1 MCTIALLRAPAKGVS
16 FVVAANRDELRDRP
30 STGPLLWDDGAFVA
44 PRDEV
49 HGGSWLG
56 LTAKGLFVGVTNRA
70 GTPRDPSRRSRGE
83 LVTLALRAGD
93 LDGARRTVR
102 ALGGDAFS
110 PFHLVLAQGD
120 EVAVLWADGERLH
133 EAEIDPSLVVLT
145 EQSFRGEPA
154 PRETFVRETL
164 PRGVDVAGSFRAL
177 GVHGETPFSGTCVH
191 YAFELD
197 GRPVQYGTRSS
208 SVLVVRED
216 LAGSELH
223 WLEGSPCTEP
233 HGDLSELLRGLRA

>member
-16 FVVAANRDELRDRP
+16 FVVAANRDERRDRP
-30 STGPLLWDDGAFVA
+30 SRGPFVWNDGAFVA

-83 LVTLALRAGD
+83 LVRLALEAGD
-93 LDGARRTVR
+93 LERATRDVR
-102 ALGGDAFS
+102 ALPDDAFS
-110 PFHLVLAQGD
+110 PFHLVLAQRD
-120 EVAVLWADGERLH
+120 EVRVLWSDGERLH
-133 EAEIDPSLVVLT
+133 DAEIDPSLVVVT
-145 EQSFRGEPA
+145 EQSFRGEP
-154 PRETFVRETL
+154 PERERFVRETL
-164 PRGVDVAGSFRAL
+164 PRGTDAAACFRAL

-191 YAFELD
+191 FTFDDHGQRVE
-197 GRPVQYGTRSS
+197 YGSRSS

-216 LAGSELH
+216 LGASELH
-223 WLEGSPCTEP
+223 WIEGPPCTEP
-233 HGDLSELLRGLRA
+233 SHDLSALLAQLRA